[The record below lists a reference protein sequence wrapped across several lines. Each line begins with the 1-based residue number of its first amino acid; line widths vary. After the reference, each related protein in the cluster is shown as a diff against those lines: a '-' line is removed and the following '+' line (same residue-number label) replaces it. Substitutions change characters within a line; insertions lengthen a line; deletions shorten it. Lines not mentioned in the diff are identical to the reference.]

1 MPPLRSR
8 QPKSDSAGTNPLII
22 HRDSY
27 YYDKTSK
34 GNAESFCRRNKA
46 QVIIIIAIVLCSI
59 FLAIKT
65 NLINHSDVTSNQEN
79 NVNEGVNV
87 NQLKLQ
93 LAPMGSIVYGAKG
106 KGKDTAK
113 FVKEAIQSGF
123 RHIATGGFHNEYDE
137 AGVGEGWKES
147 GVPRNELYLQTL
159 FLAKTVNGYGTQN
172 CNLGDGSC
180 PPSNDL
186 SIEDQVHLSIKSSLH
201 NLQTEYIDA
210 VLIHNFRATLQP
222 YDETILAWKAL
233 EDYVNRG
240 VIRHLGIVSVHDKE
254 YLTKL
259 HDDAKIK
266 PTIIQNRFHANRGY
280 DISLRP
286 MFKEMG
292 MANQL
297 FWILT
302 GSAGGRVRKNDDVK
316 AIADS
321 KGVTPQILL
330 YSFTME
336 LGGTPL
342 IGSKNINHMK
352 EDVDALVT
360 QGLKWE
366 KKDLVTMANI
376 INKKLIE

>member
-1 MPPLRSR
+1 MPLVRSGSGSGS
-8 QPKSDSAGTNPLII
+8 QLLLKLHSGGTPKPILPRTRHSQ
-22 HRDSY
+22 
-27 YYDKTSK
+27 
-34 GNAESFCRRNKA
+34 SFLQKNVA
-46 QVIIIIAIVLCSI
+46 
-59 FLAIKT
+59 
-65 NLINHSDVTSNQEN
+65 LINTIGAGLCFIFFAVSSRIKATPEPKLLEWFWGLDDVLNQ
-79 NVNEGVNV
+79 NE
-87 NQLKLQ
+87 QLQ
-93 LAPMGSIVYGAKG
+93 LASMGSIVYGAKS
-106 KGKDTAK
+106 KGEDTAEL
-113 FVKEAIQSGF
+113 VKEAIQSGF
-123 RHIATGGFHNEYDE
+123 RHVATGGFHDEYNE